1 MTEEIYERNK
11 PGLVR
16 SLALGV
22 ATAGALGSLAFTL
35 QAGGHNVSVIL
46 ILLFSVWVLSP
57 FILLIIFC
65 LRSGNWSARARIS
78 LYMIM
83 MMISLISLLF
93 YGGLI
98 FFSGAKPA
106 FVFLVIPL
114 ISWIISLTVYA
125 ILRRF

>member
-1 MTEEIYERNK
+1 MTEEIYDRNK
-11 PGLVR
+11 TGLVR

-35 QAGGHNVSVIL
+35 QAGGNNVSVIL
-46 ILLFSVWVLSP
+46 VLLFSVWVLSP
-57 FILLIIFC
+57 YILLIIFC
-65 LRSGNWSARARIS
+65 VRSGNWSARARIS
-78 LYMIM
+78 LYVIMIL
-83 MMISLISLLF
+83 ISLISLLF

-114 ISWIISLTVYA
+114 ISWIVCLIVYSF
-125 ILRRF
+125 LRR

>member
-1 MTEEIYERNK
+1 MTEEIYDRNNT
-11 PGLVR
+11 GLVR

-46 ILLFSVWVLSP
+46 VLLFSVWVLSP
-57 FILLIIFC
+57 YILLIIFC
-65 LRSGNWSARARIS
+65 VRSGNWSARARIS
-78 LYMIM
+78 LYVIMIL
-83 MMISLISLLF
+83 ISLISLLF

-114 ISWIISLTVYA
+114 ISWIVCLTVYSF
-125 ILRRF
+125 LRR

>member
-1 MTEEIYERNK
+1 MTEEIYDRNK
-11 PGLVR
+11 TGLVR

-46 ILLFSVWVLSP
+46 VLLFSVWVLSP
-57 FILLIIFC
+57 YILLIIFC
-65 LRSGNWSARARIS
+65 VRSGNWSARARIS
-78 LYMIM
+78 LYVIMILM
-83 MMISLISLLF
+83 SLISLLF

-98 FFSGAKPA
+98 FFFGAKPA

-114 ISWIISLTVYA
+114 ISWIVCLIVYSF
-125 ILRRF
+125 LRR